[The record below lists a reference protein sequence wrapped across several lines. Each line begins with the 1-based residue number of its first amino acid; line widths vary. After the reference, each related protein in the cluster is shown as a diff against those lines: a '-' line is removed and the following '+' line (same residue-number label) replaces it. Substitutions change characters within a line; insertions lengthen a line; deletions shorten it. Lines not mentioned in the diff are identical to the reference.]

1 VDTGTDE
8 AGRGA
13 EGTVFIYD
21 DDEREK
27 ADDNGDSAAVNGTV
41 VFAVEKQNGL

>member
-8 AGRGA
+8 EGRGVA
-13 EGTVFIYD
+13 GTVFIYVE
-21 DDEREK
+21 DEREE
-27 ADDNGDSAAVNGTV
+27 AVDNGGSAAVNGTV